1 MPRSIT
7 LALPVTLVLTGVLLA
22 ACAGAQ
28 DTAPSAA
35 PSVVPTPAPE
45 APGTA
50 PAPSA
55 APSVVPTPA
64 PEAPGTAPAPSAAPS
79 VVPTPAPEA
88 PGTAPALAPP
98 QATPNPVAFETPT
111 GDGTGVRL
119 TTDLGDIVIGLFTE
133 SAPVASENFL
143 NLAGSGYY
151 DGVGFHRVA
160 PGFVLQGGDP
170 EGTGAG
176 GPGYTIADEEVVG
189 EYGRG
194 IVAMARTPEPN
205 SQGSQFFVVLDD
217 EAKRSLDAART
228 YAIFGRVVE
237 GMDVVDAIVARGPA
251 SDLIEDPV
259 RIQSASIEQVE
270 LPAEPTPAPPT
281 AAELAAA
288 DLAAK
293 LPESAAGIDLLDRAA
308 FDSAV
313 VLPEA
318 DPALIAELEA
328 VASERG
334 TDLEGL
340 SIARAS
346 GASGEAFA
354 SVVAV
359 TIPGVP
365 AADVQEVLSRLIF
378 GVSDDVISTQEV
390 IAGREV
396 TRYEMTVEG
405 GPAQIAYG
413 LPSGEVA
420 WFLVTDEGS
429 LEEVIAALP

>member
-1 MPRSIT
+1 MPRSLRLALPAT
-7 LALPVTLVLTGVLLA
+7 LALASVLLA
-22 ACAGAQ
+22 APVGAQ
-28 DTAPSAA
+28 DATSSAT
-35 PSVVPTPAPE
+35 PSV
-45 APGTA
+45 
-50 PAPSA
+50 
-55 APSVVPTPA
+55 
-64 PEAPGTAPAPSAAPS
+64 
-79 VVPTPAPEA
+79 APEA

-98 QATPNPVAFETPT
+98 QATPNPVPYETPT

-119 TTDLGDIVIGLFTE
+119 TTDLGDVVIGLFTE

-143 NLAGSGYY
+143 NLVESGYY
-151 DGVGFHRVA
+151 DGIGFHRVV
-160 PGFVLQGGDP
+160 PGFVIQGGDP

-217 EAKRSLDAART
+217 EAKGSRDAART
-228 YAIFGRVVE
+228 YAIVARVVE

-259 RIQSASIEQVE
+259 RIQSASIEEVQ
-270 LPAEPTPAPPT
+270 LPPEPTPPPPSASEE
-281 AAELAAA
+281 AAAALAAM
-288 DLAAK
+288 
-293 LPESAAGIDLLDRAA
+293 LPESVAGIDLLDRAA
-308 FDSAV
+308 FDSTV

-318 DPALIAELEA
+318 DPALIEELEA
-328 VASERG
+328 VASEKG
-334 TDLEGL
+334 TDLQGL

-346 GASGEAFA
+346 GATEETFA
-354 SVVAV
+354 AIVAV

-365 AADVQEVLSRLIF
+365 AADVQDVLSRLIF
-378 GVSDDVISTQEV
+378 GVSDDVTSTEDV
-390 IAGREV
+390 IADREV
-396 TRYEMTVEG
+396 TRYETTVEG

-413 LPSGEVA
+413 LANDEVA

>member
-1 MPRSIT
+1 MPRSSRLALPAT
-7 LALPVTLVLTGVLLA
+7 LALASILLA
-22 ACAGAQ
+22 APVGAQ
-28 DTAPSAA
+28 DATPSAV
-35 PSVVPTPAPE
+35 PSVA
-45 APGTA
+45 
-50 PAPSA
+50 
-55 APSVVPTPA
+55 
-64 PEAPGTAPAPSAAPS
+64 
-79 VVPTPAPEA
+79 PTPAPEA

-119 TTDLGDIVIGLFTE
+119 TTDLGDVVIGLFTE

-143 NLAGSGYY
+143 NLVESGYY
-151 DGVGFHRVA
+151 DGIGFHRVV
-160 PGFVLQGGDP
+160 PGFVIQGGDP

-194 IVAMARTPEPN
+194 IVAMARTPQPN
-205 SQGSQFFVVLDD
+205 SQGSQFFIVLDD
-217 EAKRSLDAART
+217 EAKGSLDAART

-251 SDLIEDPV
+251 SDLVEDPV
-259 RIQSASIEQVE
+259 RIQSARIEQVQ
-270 LPAEPTPAPPT
+270 LPPEPTPAPPSASEE
-281 AAELAAA
+281 AAAALAAM
-288 DLAAK
+288 
-293 LPESAAGIDLLDRAA
+293 LPESVAGIDLLDRAA
-308 FDSAV
+308 FDSTV

-318 DPALIAELEA
+318 DPALIEELEA
-328 VASERG
+328 VASEKG
-334 TDLEGL
+334 TDLQGL

-346 GASGEAFA
+346 GATEETFA
-354 SVVAV
+354 AIVAV

-390 IAGREV
+390 IADRAV
-396 TRYEMTVEG
+396 TRYETTVEG

-413 LPSGEVA
+413 LANDEVA
-420 WFLVTDEGS
+420 WFLVADEGS

>member
-1 MPRSIT
+1 MPRSLR
-7 LALPVTLVLTGVLLA
+7 LALPATVALA
-22 ACAGAQ
+22 SILMAAPVGAQ
-28 DTAPSAA
+28 DATPSAA
-35 PSVVPTPAPE
+35 PSV
-45 APGTA
+45 A
-50 PAPSA
+50 PA
-55 APSVVPTPA
+55 
-64 PEAPGTAPAPSAAPS
+64 EL
-79 VVPTPAPEA
+79 
-88 PGTAPALAPP
+88 GTAPALAPP
-98 QATPNPVAFETPT
+98 QATPNPVALETPT

-119 TTDLGDIVIGLFTE
+119 TTDLGDVVIGLFTE

-143 NLAGSGYY
+143 NLVESGYY
-151 DGVGFHRVA
+151 DGIGFHRVE
-160 PGFVLQGGDP
+160 PGFVIQGGDP

-205 SQGSQFFVVLDD
+205 SQGSQFFIVLDD
-217 EAKRSLDAART
+217 EAKSSLDAART

-237 GMDVVDAIVARGPA
+237 GMEVVDAIVERGPA

-259 RIQSASIEQVE
+259 RIQSASIEEVQ
-270 LPAEPTPAPPT
+270 LPPEPT
-281 AAELAAA
+281 AAPPSASEQAAA

-293 LPESAAGIDLLDRAA
+293 LPASVAGIDLLDRAA
-308 FDSAV
+308 FDSTV

-318 DPALIAELEA
+318 DPALIEELEA

-334 TDLEGL
+334 TDLQGL

-346 GASGEAFA
+346 GAAEEAFA
-354 SVVAV
+354 AIVAV

-365 AADVQEVLSRLIF
+365 AADVQDALSRLIF

-390 IAGREV
+390 IADREV
-396 TRYEMTVEG
+396 MRYETTVEG

-413 LPSGEVA
+413 LANDEVA
-420 WFLVTDEGS
+420 WFLVADEGS